1 MSYLLLTFGSRIY
14 YCFCIGK
21 CQPCH
26 WRLIISKIEH
36 WRLIMSKG
44 TTLGI
49 AWNNFTSLPGSLSQ
63 LSHLITLV
71 LDGCKKLEVL
81 PKLPPSVWNIYACDC
96 TFGSY
101 KDPFRSRVNVF
112 SSCPK
117 LFKNVTVDSEGSSIS
132 KTQCLDSSI
141 TSQGSNNHLSAFL
154 GHLGSET
161 KNNEDVEVKECG
173 VRLICEEDIE
183 QGAESK
189 YHAFPG
195 KVEACLKLLDVDSPE
210 LLPCKSA
217 FFVFSVV
224 L

>member
-1 MSYLLLTFGSRIY
+1 MSFLLLHLRGPDAITAFASEDASLPDA
-14 YCFCIGK
+14 IGGLLFLK
-21 CQPCH
+21 SSIGGLSCPKELH
-26 WRLIISKIEH
+26 L
-36 WRLIMSKG
+36 
-44 TTLGI
+44 
-49 AWNNFTSLPGSLSQ
+49 AWNHFTSLPESLSQ

-71 LDGCKKLEVL
+71 LDDCEVL
-81 PKLPPSVWNIYACDC
+81 PELPPSVWNIYACDC
-96 TFGSY
+96 TLGSY
-101 KDPFRSRVNVF
+101 KDGKTHS
-112 SSCPK
+112 
-117 LFKNVTVDSEGSSIS
+117 G
-132 KTQCLDSSI
+132 TQCLDSSI
-141 TSQGSNNHLSAFL
+141 TSQCSNNNLSAFL
-154 GHLGSET
+154 GRLGFET